1 MAFISDEII
10 RELCV
15 GNSSESLF
23 KVFILR
29 AKEIVPWVTV
39 QTGCSYNS
47 LPAENIHLREKNIAS
62 PTEIS
67 RNAYAFLKIAGKD
80 LRFSMKMMFAPV
92 YETTLQPV

>member
-1 MAFISDEII
+1 M
-10 RELCV
+10 R
-15 GNSSESLF
+15 LF
-23 KVFILR
+23 VSY
-29 AKEIVPWVTV
+29 VWVTV
-39 QTGCSYNS
+39 QTGCFDNS